1 MESDSSQQE
10 PLQGQNVLRPP
21 QAPAPQAPAPQA
33 PAPQA
38 PAPVPA
44 MLQEASQP
52 LYTSLAKPTAPSAS
66 PSLSRITWLMALAA
80 FILVS
85 AAIVPMLVQRV
96 SYSWNLGKEKAQ
108 YEVAAETLKN
118 VRLNELSTQVSKRAG
133 PSVVHINVLG
143 KQRSRGNW
151 LRGGLSEG
159 QGSGVVVDADGYV
172 LTNAHV
178 VKGADGIQ
186 VSIGRG
192 RVVPATMVG
201 SDELTDLAVLKIQ
214 TEGLMPISWGD
225 SDELDTGAMVWALGS
240 PFGLDRSITFGIVS
254 AKHRWLGPADRPH
267 KDYLQTDAAVNPG
280 NSGGP
285 LVDAKGELVGITT
298 AIVGESYQGIS
309 FAVPSNVA
317 RVVFE
322 RIRKHGKFERGF
334 LGIEPR
340 SLSEELGKEL
350 GLPLNENMTTYQL
363 DGAYVFRVTENSP
376 AAAAGIQS
384 GDVIL
389 NWGGKVVRDASEL
402 YNLIGNTEIGT
413 EATVSIFRDGETREL
428 TAVLEGFDE
437 WQRKLRQ

>member
-1 MESDSSQQE
+1 MEFDPTPRETREANAESGASQSPDAVSLAAQL
-10 PLQGQNVLRPP
+10 PTNPYDALVSKPT
-21 QAPAPQAPAPQA
+21 PAP
-33 PAPQA
+33 
-38 PAPVPA
+38 
-44 MLQEASQP
+44 SG
-52 LYTSLAKPTAPSAS
+52 
-66 PSLSRITWLMALAA
+66 PSLSRVTWLMAFVA
-80 FILVS
+80 FLLVS
-85 AAIVPMLVQRV
+85 AAIVPVLIQWI
-96 SYSWNLGKEKAQ
+96 SYSWNLGKEQAE
-108 YEVAAETLKN
+108 YEVAATALKN

-143 KQRSRGNW
+143 KQRSRSWMRN
-151 LRGGLSEG
+151 GLSEG
-159 QGSGVVVDADGYV
+159 QGSGVVVDAEGYV

-178 VKGADGIQ
+178 VKDADGIQ

-192 RVVPATMVG
+192 RVLPATLVG
-201 SDELTDLAVLKIQ
+201 SDELTDLAVLKIRPA
-214 TEGLMPISWGD
+214 GLMPIDWGN

-254 AKHRWLGPADRPH
+254 AKHRWLGPRDRPH

-285 LVDAKGELVGITT
+285 LVDARGQLVGITT

-340 SLSEELGKEL
+340 SLSEELAKEL
-350 GLPLNENMTTYQL
+350 GLPLNEDMATYQL

-376 AAAAGIQS
+376 AAAAGVQP

-389 NWGGKVVRDASEL
+389 SWSGKPVRDASEL
-402 YNLIGNTEIGT
+402 YNMIGNTEIGT
-413 EATVSIFRDGETREL
+413 EAKVRVFRNGEILEL
-428 TAVLEGFDE
+428 TAALEAFDK